1 LKIILKNNIIMAQKR
16 IYELTTD
23 STYDGDYFVMVSKA
37 GMPEDKKMK
46 LSVPIAAEAELRD
59 AVCDAII
66 DGVGL
71 ETDGTFTGIAG
82 STFLKDEDFEE
93 AALAKTVKNAIV
105 LLDDAVT
112 AITENT
118 LRSATILIES
128 TAPRRLASEPVLLL
142 ECPEGYFIDV
152 IDAFAFIDYSGG
164 ALSCG
169 EDTLDLVYESGGT
182 IGTWTNGFIESGVDL
197 IEKIK
202 KGDNYRITS
211 ANVYLSTDTDDSN
224 LTSTSDIYINL
235 VYQLIAI

>member
-1 LKIILKNNIIMAQKR
+1 MAEKR
-16 IYELTTD
+16 IYDLTTD

-46 LSVPIAAEAELRD
+46 LSVPIAVEAELRD
-59 AVCDAII
+59 AADDAIR

-71 ETDGTFTGIAG
+71 EEDGTFTGVAG
-82 STFLKDEDFEE
+82 SAYIKDEDFEAE
-93 AALAKTVKNAIV
+93 ALAKTVKNGLA
-105 LLDDAVT
+105 LLDEAI
-112 AITENT
+112 AGITENT
-118 LRSATILIES
+118 LRSVTILVES
-128 TAPRRLASEPVLLL
+128 TAPRRLASEPVLLV
-142 ECPEGYFIDV
+142 ECPEGYVIDV
-152 IDAFAFIDYSGG
+152 VDAFAFIDYSGG

-169 EDTLDLVYESGGT
+169 ETDTLDLIYESGGT
-182 IGTWTNGFIESGVDL
+182 IGTWTHGFIESGVDL